1 MSKVLIAAASRV
13 ELLNLNHEK
22 PCAAAEPSSV
32 SRKIRRRLAFSKP
45 ASKDFSAAHKKSRR
59 PDTRLFFLYRSFKPS
74 LASFLLI
81 YLRYIVYNYIC
92 MPHFVCLLQKTL
104 MLQNTKKMLGYSLIY
119 ILMLSRI
126 CVFQHIFRRK
136 KKNCNLRE
144 RLF

>member
-1 MSKVLIAAASRV
+1 MSQVLIAAASRV

-59 PDTRLFFLYRSFKPS
+59 PDTRLLFFFVPFFQ
-74 LASFLLI
+74 AFPSFLLI

-104 MLQNTKKMLGYSLIY
+104 MLQNTKKCLVIA
-119 ILMLSRI
+119 
-126 CVFQHIFRRK
+126 
-136 KKNCNLRE
+136 
-144 RLF
+144 